1 MNNKYEYILSLPS
14 SDRINT
20 LIKPSVKEYFL
31 KPEAHNLFVSLVQ
44 ELDGIELKYFIDSE
58 YLDKIIHSPKAI
70 LKLDAIMQAKSD
82 YKTEVLLDDKVLPII
97 IDPTVKLYYN
107 FCFLDYRM
115 GMKIIDYDL
124 LHNTNHFYMLSQF
137 SSEEQNKL
145 FSQEYII
152 KLLGYNDLLSRFLV
166 DLDGKIVNKLIC
178 YDKFLYMFLNLIPA
192 DINTIIENGFIIPK
206 YLYNNK
212 KFIDKYITLDTNKY
226 RLYVNKLLKNN
237 YEFYDIVE
245 EERLKYIE
253 SKIKGIKDDMF
264 KEYREYNNHKDI
276 FRYDY
281 RTSYKIFEY
290 KNDDQKLS
298 DYFRYKTKEQL
309 LEMII
314 DIFFKDYP
322 YNFLTNLKLILNY
335 SKKNKNYIPK
345 NMKIYNSILSF
356 NDLSIEEITKLF
368 DDNKDKQL
376 DREFY
381 NDFRL
386 ARNTSYN
393 EFNNSIINL
402 NNNLYKE
409 TVNEVD
415 IYELNGEEFYLYVH
429 SSSRGN
435 WNNLGLTTSISLISH
450 NNITTINNNNIIF
463 GFSKL
468 KIDNIMHVYHSD
480 SYSTHMTGTNKVHD
494 IETPSGLIEKTTS
507 YNEILYQEEDDFKPD
522 YVIAYDEYDEE
533 LITLAKTMNIPIILI
548 NAEVYKKKKNGIDDY
563 LNNLYLD
570 NKDKNDYEIL
580 EDIKKR

>member
-1 MNNKYEYILSLPS
+1 
-14 SDRINT
+14 
-20 LIKPSVKEYFL
+20 
-31 KPEAHNLFVSLVQ
+31 
-44 ELDGIELKYFIDSE
+44 
-58 YLDKIIHSPKAI
+58 
-70 LKLDAIMQAKSD
+70 MQAKSD

-97 IDPTVKLYYN
+97 IAPTVKLYYN

-548 NAEVYKKKKNGIDDY
+548 NTEVYKKKKNGIDDY